1 MAKKFREKLRK
12 LNPFTRPAT
21 LEELPEPAA
30 GQARPAAP

>member
-21 LEELPEPAA
+21 LEELPNRC
-30 GQARPAAP
+30 RPTPTSGS

>member
-21 LEELPEPAA
+21 LEGPNRC
-30 GQARPAAP
+30 RPTPTSGS